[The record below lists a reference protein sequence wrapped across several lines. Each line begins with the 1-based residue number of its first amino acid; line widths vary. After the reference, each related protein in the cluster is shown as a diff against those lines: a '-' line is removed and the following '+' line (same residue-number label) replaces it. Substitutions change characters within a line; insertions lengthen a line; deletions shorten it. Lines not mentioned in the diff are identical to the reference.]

1 MAKKRGNRV
10 PVGQL
15 TPAQEAAFEA
25 QLALQE
31 RALRMAQAQADRE
44 QAAYEA
50 SVAQQRERAEREAQF
65 NALNEIANIY
75 SGQVGDYGRQFDAY
89 GSQVEGQREA
99 ALRQLAESVGRA
111 ETGIGSA
118 QEQFLRDLVSPQAYQ
133 NVPLLELGQIANPLL
148 GVLAAEGASAAGVE
162 AQSAQDAQI
171 AAQLAAMTRGAM
183 GQLNVGE
190 QNYLTALRNAG
201 ALAAQQA
208 RTGLAGQQAM
218 AGQGIRSQYDQ
229 LAQQIAQQRLEAVS
243 RAEAQAA
250 EARAQAQGY
259 APVDS
264 SAVPAPF
271 DYAGSL
277 ENARRAALAQI
288 RAALPQRTA
297 PVVTGTT
304 GTTGK
309 TGTTGTK
316 KDNKKKG
323 GVRDILGNLPPEVP
337 EIG

>member
-25 QLALQE
+25 RLALQE
-31 RALRMAQAQADRE
+31 RALKMAEAQVER
-44 QAAYEA
+44 
-50 SVAQQRERAEREAQF
+50 QRETAERQAQF
-65 NALNEIANIY
+65 NALNEIAKLY
-75 SGQVGDYGRQFDAY
+75 SGQAGDYGRQFDAY

-133 NVPLLELGQIANPLL
+133 NVPLLELGQQQNPLL
-148 GVLAAEGASAAGVE
+148 AGLAAEGASTAGVE

-190 QNYLTALRNAG
+190 QNYLNALRNAG

-208 RTGLAGQQAM
+208 RTGLAGQQAAM
-218 AGQGIRSQYDQ
+218 GQGIRSQYDQ

-243 RAEAQAA
+243 GAERQAA

-259 APVDS
+259 VQ
-264 SAVPAPF
+264 PAF
-271 DYAGSL
+271 DYAAEL
-277 ENARRAALAQI
+277 EKARLAALAQI
-288 RAALPQRTA
+288 RSALPPRVDVGGT
-297 PVVTGTT
+297 PPTGVA
-304 GTTGK
+304 GG
-309 TGTTGTK
+309 
-316 KDNKKKG
+316 KKG
-323 GVRDILGNLPPEVP
+323 GKKKVTDPWAGTSYIPVESL
-337 EIG
+337 